1 VLDSKKTYISFDG
14 EWLGEVVFTPQFF
27 KKSIYN
33 QLQNKSLQKMS
44 SFEKHRFVGNILL
57 EEIKASP
64 AEAFIFPAI
73 VDFITKVRASILPT
87 YTFNS
92 FEIFLDNYSNLSDKE
107 ALYLRGKVVG
117 RFIPRSEYQAFF
129 PIGMGGTFKGSH
141 FSVAHFSPDV
151 DTVIAS
157 FHGFLDAFAAKVGTG
172 IHYWQVPSGPPAES
186 IEIENL
192 FFKALGKN
200 VFDVCVKTSRNLF
213 ITSLDLV
220 SQDNLVVK
228 KLSDRSIGI
237 EHQRM
242 QNSVIVTTDKGEYY
256 ADWRA
261 IDFDEVRMVINH
273 FVMALRSFEKSLYLT
288 AIEFLLKKVNFQ
300 DKASEIMDR
309 KISTFFNKDSQ
320 NELSIQRQDLFL
332 KEVLGHSAGISS
344 SVKDFLSKTA
354 LFKDLYRHLQSIEKD
369 TQVEKGLQLLHK
381 AFEGYFTHLDT
392 LEIAVAVKRKV
403 LKISPVTVSHLDD
416 YETVVEKM
424 GTFSHLTVVHEEK
437 DCLTPLGVIH
447 AKDLKKESLATVSIR
462 DFSNSDEMNKADY
475 IDIISCIDH
484 HKSELKTKSPSR
496 MIVSDAQSSN
506 SIIARMNM
514 TINEKYCTGGYTPK
528 DVSEQ
533 IKDLKGELEAPSGM
547 RIMKRLLSKKE
558 ALMKKA
564 MHFVSKDKVFLDY
577 YHFLFAILDDT
588 DLLTKV
594 TAYDVYVVR
603 DLLNK
608 MKSLMLN
615 REVEIVDFD
624 NLDAESN
631 EFAQNAAKKLLQTHD
646 LYSLYNA
653 NYSKRELKIDEMLK
667 KATST
672 MEEPF
677 FQDTKVLSKHAQ
689 IGQCKL
695 FSSNHATFMKKRSD
709 IQKHWL
715 KRCAGAASKNSDLS
729 LFVFMVSTI
738 DSAEDLFAGAS
749 VIGSDIKDEIW
760 ITCGDGDRSS
770 FEKAKKF
777 LFNLLKSPKVFP
789 QKVDLHLYGKLADL
803 KEATAK
809 ISGRINIST
818 SVKGK
823 IPIAELL
830 VDLKSLKSRK
840 SDIAPYL

>member
-1 VLDSKKTYISFDG
+1 MLDNKKTYISFDG
-14 EWLGEVVFTPQFF
+14 EWLGEVKFTPQFF

-33 QLQNKSLQKMS
+33 QLQDKSLQKMT

-57 EEIKASP
+57 EEIKASA

-73 VDFITKVRASILPT
+73 VDFITKVRDTILPT

-92 FEIFLDNYSNLSDKE
+92 FEIFLDNYSNLSAKE
-107 ALYLRGKVVG
+107 VIFLRGKVVG

-172 IHYWQVPSGPPAES
+172 VHYWQVPSGPPAES
-186 IEIENL
+186 VEIENL
-192 FFKALGKN
+192 FLKALGKN

-242 QNSVIVTTDKGEYY
+242 QNSVIVTTEKGEYY

-261 IDFDEVRMVINH
+261 VDFDEVRMVINH
-273 FVMALRSFEKSLYLT
+273 FVMALQSFEKSLYLT

-300 DKASEIMDR
+300 EKASEIMER
-309 KISTFFNKDSQ
+309 KISTFFSKDSQ
-320 NELSIQRQDLFL
+320 NQQSMQRQDLFL
-332 KEVLGHSAGISS
+332 KQVLGSSAGISS
-344 SVKDFLSKTA
+344 SIKNFLSTTEI
-354 LFKDLYRHLQSIEKD
+354 FKDLYKSLQSIEKGA
-369 TQVEKGLQLLHK
+369 QVEKGLQLLHK

-416 YETVVEKM
+416 YDTVIEKM

-437 DCLTPLGVIH
+437 NALTPLGVIH
-447 AKDLKKESLATVSIR
+447 AKDLKKDSLATVSIR
-462 DFSNSDEMNKADY
+462 DFSNSDEMNKASY

-484 HKSELKTKSPSR
+484 HKSELTTKSPSR

-514 TINEKYCTGGYTPK
+514 TINEKYCTGGYNAK
-528 DVSEQ
+528 EISEQ
-533 IKDLKGELEAPSGM
+533 LKELKGELDTPSGM

-558 ALMKKA
+558 ALMKKT
-564 MHFVSKDKVFLDY
+564 MYFVSKDKVFLDY

-608 MKSLMLN
+608 MKSLMLC
-615 REVEIVDFD
+615 REVEIVHFD
-624 NLDAESN
+624 NLNAESN

-646 LYSLYNA
+646 LYSLYHSS
-653 NYSKRELKIDEMLK
+653 YSKRELKIDEMLK

-695 FSSNHATFMKKRSD
+695 FSSNHATFAKKKAD

-715 KRCAGAASKNSDLS
+715 KRCSNAADKNSDLTI
-729 LFVFMVSTI
+729 FAFMVSTI
-738 DSAEDLFAGAS
+738 DSAEDLFSGVAGGKS
-749 VIGSDIKDEIW
+749 NIKDEIW
-760 ITCGDGDRSS
+760 ITCILGDRNA
-770 FEKAKKF
+770 FEQAKKF

-789 QKVDLHLYGKLADL
+789 QNVELHLHGTLAEL
-803 KEATAK
+803 KDATSK
-809 ISGRINIST
+809 VSGRVNVNAS
-818 SVKGK
+818 KGK